1 MCFRAEKE
9 LVQQWVPTSNQGS
22 RATLSGVASS
32 GIKRRAVLHAGWA
45 VPVVVAVTAAPA
57 MALSQPVFI
66 DIGQRVVQVP
76 GPVDPGKEF
85 GYHMVVV
92 FHSDFSGHR
101 AHRQPEH
108 RARTPTTGHHAEHLR
123 RSPRATPRSAFDVFS
138 SDSAN
143 QSAVITYTFTPTGG
157 TAETFSQTVTFPSFN
172 PCKK

>member
-1 MCFRAEKE
+1 MGTNR
-9 LVQQWVPTSNQGS
+9 NQGS
-22 RATLSGVASS
+22 SAPLSGVASS

-66 DIGQRVVQVP
+66 DTVSESCKYPGQSI
-76 GPVDPGKEF
+76 PGKEY

-92 FHSDFSGHR
+92 FHSDFAGTVHIDSLS
-101 AHRQPEH
+101 
-108 RARTPTTGHHAEHLR
+108 TSKNPTTDI
-123 RSPRATPRSAFDVFS
+123 TPSTFALAAGNTTVAFDVFS

>member
-1 MCFRAEKE
+1 MGTNRDH
-9 LVQQWVPTSNQGS
+9 GS
-22 RATLSGVASS
+22 T

-66 DIGQRVVQVP
+66 DTVSDSCKYPGQSV
-76 GPVDPGKEF
+76 PGKEF

-92 FHSDFSGHR
+92 FHANSAGTVHIDSLSTSH
-101 AHRQPEH
+101 A
-108 RARTPTTGHHAEHLR
+108 PTTDI
-123 RSPRATPRSAFDVFS
+123 TPSTFPLAAGNTTVAFDVFS

-143 QSAVITYTFTPTGG
+143 QTAVITYTFTPTGG
-157 TAETFSQTVTFPSFN
+157 APQTFSQTVTFPSFA